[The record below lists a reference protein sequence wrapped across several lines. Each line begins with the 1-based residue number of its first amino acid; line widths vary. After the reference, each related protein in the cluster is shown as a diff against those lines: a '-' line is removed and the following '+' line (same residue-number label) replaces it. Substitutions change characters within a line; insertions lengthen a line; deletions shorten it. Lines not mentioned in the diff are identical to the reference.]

1 MIGRRTLAAALSAL
15 VLVLSVAL
23 AEAADKKVIR
33 LWQTETEPQTLAVL
47 NQMAAEYE
55 KTHPDVSV
63 KIEGLA
69 WGDLERK
76 LTAALAAGAP
86 PDAAHGQ
93 PITCVSFAAK
103 GLLRPVDDLADSIP
117 KDNLVDAFRNLCQWN
132 GKTYGVGHSPAS
144 SVFVYRKDLLAQKGL
159 KVPRTWDELVQVAEA
174 LKEVRDGQVV
184 RWGLT
189 MTGQPLFI
197 NIAVGEL
204 LRTHGGPRPDAGG
217 AARLRAVDGLQGCQ
231 GRPRGG
237 GLPQVLLPGR
247 ELRPVPAFGADPPP
261 VDQEVHLSEPEIRGQ
276 RDDPE
281 VAALGGHAGE
291 VLPERLDQAGPG
303 HGLGGHEEALPAR
316 GHGVGHSRGHGAR
329 LGEGR
334 AVRRGGR
341 PGAETRRGAA
351 RELWLPEEVALRR
364 RLPGAVLGV
373 LWILPALVLITSL
386 ILYPVAYAIWLSL
399 FDKHSFFP
407 AERWVGLGN
416 YARIAGD
423 GEFWDSLWK
432 GVVYAGASTGLQLVL
447 GLAAALVLHQAFRGR
462 TAIRALV
469 LFPYMIP
476 TIVAVIVWRW
486 LLNETYGVVDDVL
499 LRLRL
504 VREPV
509 VWLGVDHMMA
519 SLIAVSVW
527 QFTPFVVVSLLARLQ
542 TIPPQLREAA
552 RVDGASAWAR
562 FRHVTLPQ
570 LRAVL
575 FVVVLLRSI
584 WMFTKFDTVWL
595 WGEGAGAGREIRTLP
610 IYAYMRTFTYYQAGF
625 GAALAVIMFL
635 MLMAATLVYFRL
647 FWGEEEAA

>member
-1 MIGRRTLAAALSAL
+1 M
-15 VLVLSVAL
+15 
-23 AEAADKKVIR
+23 
-33 LWQTETEPQTLAVL
+33 
-47 NQMAAEYE
+47 
-55 KTHPDVSV
+55 
-63 KIEGLA
+63 
-69 WGDLERK
+69 
-76 LTAALAAGAP
+76 
-86 PDAAHGQ
+86 
-93 PITCVSFAAK
+93 
-103 GLLRPVDDLADSIP
+103 
-117 KDNLVDAFRNLCQWN
+117 
-132 GKTYGVGHSPAS
+132 
-144 SVFVYRKDLLAQKGL
+144 
-159 KVPRTWDELVQVAEA
+159 
-174 LKEVRDGQVV
+174 
-184 RWGLT
+184 
-189 MTGQPLFI
+189 
-197 NIAVGEL
+197 
-204 LRTHGGPRPDAGG
+204 
-217 AARLRAVDGLQGCQ
+217 
-231 GRPRGG
+231 
-237 GLPQVLLPGR
+237 
-247 ELRPVPAFGADPPP
+247 
-261 VDQEVHLSEPEIRGQ
+261 
-276 RDDPE
+276 
-281 VAALGGHAGE
+281 
-291 VLPERLDQAGPG
+291 
-303 HGLGGHEEALPAR
+303 
-316 GHGVGHSRGHGAR
+316 
-329 LGEGR
+329 
-334 AVRRGGR
+334 
-341 PGAETRRGAA
+341 
-351 RELWLPEEVALRR
+351 RR

-386 ILYPVAYAIWLSL
+386 ILYPVAYAIWLSF

-423 GEFWDSLWK
+423 AEFWDSLWK

-542 TIPPQLREAA
+542 TIPLELGEAA

-647 FWGEEEAA
+647 FWGEEDAA